1 MMKKITGIFRHAL
14 DYQLKWIK
22 LLSLIFI
29 SFACTPQPQNVTDL
43 SAPAPIYPDYTD
55 ITIPYNIA
63 PLNFLLRNEADAV
76 QVTLQGA
83 NESWVIQS
91 DDHQVCFP
99 LKKWHQFMEKNQ
111 EKTLGISIVAL
122 IEGKWVRYPSFQWT
136 ISKEPIDG
144 YLSYR
149 LIEPAYEVWNEVE
162 IRERNIE
169 NFDEKVLSTHENTNN
184 ACMNCHIYGN
194 NSGDLSMFHLRGPNG
209 GTILNRDGQLRKLT
223 LKNQDMISATVY
235 GDFHPSGRFG
245 VFSTNIIIPSF
256 HAFENERFEVYDTAS
271 DLVITDF
278 DENRLISSPLIAD
291 KGTFETFPTFS
302 PNGKYVYFCTA
313 DSVSPPKDIEQL
325 KYSLCRIAFDTEKKQ
340 WGEQVDTLW
349 NAREM
354 NGSVCHPK
362 ISPDGKYLL
371 YTVADYGTFPIW
383 HRETELQMMN
393 LQTGAID
400 LLENVNSDRSE
411 TYHSWSSNSRWFVF
425 ASKRGDGQY
434 GKPYFCY
441 VDEQGQAHKPFVLPQ
456 KYPDHYDLTLKSF
469 NIPDLSAS
477 PTPFDAKDIGRIFE
491 KIPAEVFQ

>member
-1 MMKKITGIFRHAL
+1 MKQIYYT
-14 DYQLKWIK
+14 
-22 LLSLIFI
+22 LLIGCLLLVI
-29 SFACTPQPQNVTDL
+29 ACTPQPENVTDTTE
-43 SAPAPIYPDYTD
+43 PVPIYPDYTD
-55 ITIPYNIA
+55 ITLPYNIA
-63 PLNFLLRNEADAV
+63 PLNFLLRNEAEAI
-76 QVTLQGA
+76 QVTLTSK
-83 NESWVIQS
+83 NESWTFTS
-91 DDHQVCFP
+91 DNHQVCFP
-99 LKKWHQFMEKNQ
+99 LKKWKTFMEKVQ
-111 EKTLGISIVAL
+111 GETLDISLIAL
-122 IEGKWVRYPSFQWT
+122 VEGKWIRYPSFQWT
-136 ISKEPIDG
+136 ISKDQIDG

-169 NFDEKVLSTHENTNN
+169 NFEEKVLSTHENTNN

-194 NSGDLSMFHLRGPNG
+194 HSGDLSMFHLRGPNG
-209 GTILNRDGQLRKLT
+209 GTILNRNGQLRKLT

-278 DENRLISSPLIAD
+278 DENLLISSPLIAD
-291 KGTFETFPTFS
+291 QGVFETFPTFS
-302 PNGKYVYFCTA
+302 PDGKYVYFCTA
-313 DSVSPPKDIEQL
+313 DTVTLPKDIKEL
-325 KYSLCRIAFDTEKKQ
+325 KYSLCRIAFDEENKQ
-340 WGEQVDTLW
+340 WGTQVDTLW
-349 NAREM
+349 NAQEM

-362 ISPDGKYLL
+362 VSPDGKYLL
-371 YTVADYGTFPIW
+371 YTVADFGTFPIW

-393 LQTGAID
+393 LQTKAID
-400 LLENVNSDRSE
+400 SLKVVNSNRSE

-441 VDEQGQAHKPFVLPQ
+441 VDANGQAHKPFVLPQ
-456 KYPDHYDLTLKSF
+456 KHPDHYDLTLKSF

-477 PTPFDAKDIGRIFE
+477 PTPFDSEDIGKIF
-491 KIPAEVFQ
+491 KTTQAEPFQ

>member
-1 MMKKITGIFRHAL
+1 MKQIYYT
-14 DYQLKWIK
+14 
-22 LLSLIFI
+22 LLIGCLLLVI
-29 SFACTPQPQNVTDL
+29 ACTPQPENVTDTTE
-43 SAPAPIYPDYTD
+43 PVPIYPDYMD
-55 ITIPYNIA
+55 ITLPYNIA
-63 PLNFLLRNEADAV
+63 PLNFLLRNEAEAI
-76 QVTLQGA
+76 QVTLTSK
-83 NESWVIQS
+83 NESWTFTS
-91 DDHQVCFP
+91 DNHQVCFP
-99 LKKWHQFMEKNQ
+99 LKKWKTFMEKVQ
-111 EKTLGISIVAL
+111 GETLNVSLIAL
-122 IEGKWVRYPSFQWT
+122 VEGKWIRYPSFQWT
-136 ISKEPIDG
+136 ISKDQIDG

-169 NFDEKVLSTHENTNN
+169 NFEEKVLSTHENTNH

-194 NSGDLSMFHLRGPNG
+194 HNGDLSMFHLRGPNG
-209 GTILNRDGQLRKLT
+209 GTILNLNGQLRKLI

-278 DENRLISSPLIAD
+278 DENLLISSPLIAD
-291 KGTFETFPTFS
+291 QGVFETFPTFS
-302 PNGKYVYFCTA
+302 PDGKYVYFCTA
-313 DSVSPPKDIEQL
+313 DTVALPKDIKEL
-325 KYSLCRIAFDTEKKQ
+325 KYSLCRIAFDGENKQ
-340 WGEQVDTLW
+340 WGTQVDTLW
-349 NAREM
+349 NAQEM

-362 ISPDGKYLL
+362 VSPDGKYLL
-371 YTVADYGTFPIW
+371 YTVADFGTFPIW

-400 LLENVNSDRSE
+400 SLKVVNSNRSE

-441 VDEQGQAHKPFVLPQ
+441 VDANGQAHKPFVLPQ
-456 KYPDHYDLTLKSF
+456 KHPDHYDLTLKSF

-477 PTPFDAKDIGRIFE
+477 PTPFDSEDIGKIF
-491 KIPAEVFQ
+491 KMTQAEPFQ

>member
-1 MMKKITGIFRHAL
+1 MKQIYYT
-14 DYQLKWIK
+14 
-22 LLSLIFI
+22 LLIGCLLLVI
-29 SFACTPQPQNVTDL
+29 ACTPQPENVTDTTE
-43 SAPAPIYPDYTD
+43 PVPIYPDYTD
-55 ITIPYNIA
+55 ITLPYNIA
-63 PLNFLLRNEADAV
+63 PLNFLLRNEAEAV
-76 QVTLQGA
+76 QVTLTSK
-83 NESWVIQS
+83 NESWTFTS
-91 DDHQVCFP
+91 DNHQVCFP
-99 LKKWHQFMEKNQ
+99 LKKWKTFMEKVQ
-111 EKTLGISIVAL
+111 GETLDVSLIAL
-122 IEGKWVRYPSFQWT
+122 VEGKWIRYPSFQWT
-136 ISKEPIDG
+136 ISKDQIDG

-169 NFDEKVLSTHENTNN
+169 NFEEKVLSTHENTNN

-194 NSGDLSMFHLRGPNG
+194 HSGALSMFHLRGPNG
-209 GTILNRDGQLRKLT
+209 GTILNRNGQLRKLT

-278 DENRLISSPLIAD
+278 DENQLISSPLIAD
-291 KGTFETFPTFS
+291 QGVFETFPTFS
-302 PNGKYVYFCTA
+302 PDGKYVYFCTA
-313 DSVSPPKDIEQL
+313 DTVALPKDIKEL
-325 KYSLCRIAFDTEKKQ
+325 KYSLCRIAFNEENKQ
-340 WGEQVDTLW
+340 WGTQVDTLW
-349 NAREM
+349 NAQEM

-362 ISPDGKYLL
+362 VSPDGKYLL
-371 YTVADYGTFPIW
+371 YTVADFGTFPIW

-393 LQTGAID
+393 LQTKAID
-400 LLENVNSDRSE
+400 SLKVVNSNRSE

-441 VDEQGQAHKPFVLPQ
+441 VDANGQAHKPFVLPQ
-456 KYPDHYDLTLKSF
+456 KHPDHYDLTLKSF

-477 PTPFDAKDIGRIFE
+477 PTPFDSEDIGKIF
-491 KIPAEVFQ
+491 KTTQAEPFQ

>member
-1 MMKKITGIFRHAL
+1 MKQIYYTILIGC
-14 DYQLKWIK
+14 
-22 LLSLIFI
+22 LLLVI
-29 SFACTPQPQNVTDL
+29 ACTPQPENVTDTTE
-43 SAPAPIYPDYTD
+43 PVPIYPDYTD
-55 ITIPYNIA
+55 ITLPYNIA
-63 PLNFLLRNEADAV
+63 PLNFLLRNEAEAI
-76 QVTLQGA
+76 QVTLTSK
-83 NESWVIQS
+83 NESWTFTS
-91 DDHQVCFP
+91 DNHQVCFP
-99 LKKWHQFMEKNQ
+99 LKKWKTFMEKVQ
-111 EKTLGISIVAL
+111 GETLDVSLIAL
-122 IEGKWVRYPSFQWT
+122 VEGKWIRYPSFQWT
-136 ISKEPIDG
+136 ISKDQIDG

-169 NFDEKVLSTHENTNN
+169 NFEEKVLSTHENTNN

-194 NSGDLSMFHLRGPNG
+194 HSGDLSMFHLRGPNG
-209 GTILNRDGQLRKLT
+209 GTILNRNGQLRKLT

-278 DENRLISSPLIAD
+278 DENLLISSPLIAD
-291 KGTFETFPTFS
+291 QGVFETFPTFS
-302 PNGKYVYFCTA
+302 PDGKYVYFCAA
-313 DSVSPPKDIEQL
+313 DTVALPKDIKEL
-325 KYSLCRIAFDTEKKQ
+325 KYSLCRIAFDEENKQ
-340 WGEQVDTLW
+340 WGTQVDTLW
-349 NAREM
+349 NAQEM

-362 ISPDGKYLL
+362 VSPDGKYLL
-371 YTVADYGTFPIW
+371 YTVADFGTFPIW

-393 LQTGAID
+393 LQTRSID
-400 LLENVNSDRSE
+400 SLKVVNSNRSE

-441 VDEQGQAHKPFVLPQ
+441 VDANGQAHKPFVLPQ
-456 KYPDHYDLTLKSF
+456 KHPDHYDLTLKSF

-477 PTPFDAKDIGRIFE
+477 PTPFDSEDIGKIF
-491 KIPAEVFQ
+491 KTTQAEPFQ

>member
-1 MMKKITGIFRHAL
+1 MKQIYYI
-14 DYQLKWIK
+14 
-22 LLSLIFI
+22 LLIGCLFLVI
-29 SFACTPQPQNVTDL
+29 ACTPQPENVTD
-43 SAPAPIYPDYTD
+43 STEPAPIYPDYTD
-55 ITIPYNIA
+55 ITLPYNIA
-63 PLNFLLRNEADAV
+63 PLNFLLRNEAEAI
-76 QVTLQGA
+76 QVTLTSK
-83 NESWVIQS
+83 NESWTFTS
-91 DDHQVCFP
+91 DNHQVCFP
-99 LKKWHQFMEKNQ
+99 LKKWKTFMEKVQ
-111 EKTLGISIVAL
+111 GETLDVSLIAL
-122 IEGKWVRYPSFQWT
+122 VEGKWIHYPSFQWT
-136 ISKEPIDG
+136 ISKDQIDG

-169 NFDEKVLSTHENTNN
+169 NFEEKVLSTHENTNN

-194 NSGDLSMFHLRGPNG
+194 HSGDLSMFHLRGPNG
-209 GTILNRDGQLRKLT
+209 GTILNRNGQLRKLT

-278 DENRLISSPLIAD
+278 DENQLISSPLIAD
-291 KGTFETFPTFS
+291 QGVFETFPTFS
-302 PNGKYVYFCTA
+302 PDGKYVYFCTA
-313 DSVSPPKDIEQL
+313 DTVTLPKDIKEL
-325 KYSLCRIAFDTEKKQ
+325 KYSLCRIAFDEENKQ
-340 WGEQVDTLW
+340 WGTQVDTLW
-349 NAREM
+349 NAQEM

-362 ISPDGKYLL
+362 VSPDGKYLL
-371 YTVADYGTFPIW
+371 YTVADFGTFPIW

-393 LQTGAID
+393 LQTKAID
-400 LLENVNSDRSE
+400 SLKVVNSNRSE

-441 VDEQGQAHKPFVLPQ
+441 VDANGQAHKPFVLPQ
-456 KYPDHYDLTLKSF
+456 KHPDHYDLTLKSF

-477 PTPFDAKDIGRIFE
+477 PTPFDSEDIGKIF
-491 KIPAEVFQ
+491 KTTQAEPFQ

>member
-1 MMKKITGIFRHAL
+1 MKQIYYT
-14 DYQLKWIK
+14 
-22 LLSLIFI
+22 LLIGCLLLVI
-29 SFACTPQPQNVTDL
+29 ACTPQPENVTDTTE
-43 SAPAPIYPDYTD
+43 PAPIYPDYTD
-55 ITIPYNIA
+55 ITLPYNIA
-63 PLNFLLRNEADAV
+63 PLNFLLRNEAEAV
-76 QVTLQGA
+76 QVTLTSK
-83 NESWVIQS
+83 NERWTFTS
-91 DDHQVCFP
+91 DNHQVCFP
-99 LKKWHQFMEKNQ
+99 LKKWKTFMEKVQ
-111 EKTLGISIVAL
+111 GETLDVSLIAL
-122 IEGKWVRYPSFQWT
+122 TEGKWIRYPEFRWT
-136 ISKEPIDG
+136 VSKDQIDS

-169 NFDEKVLSTHENTNN
+169 NFEEKVLSTHENTNN

-194 NSGDLSMFHLRGPNG
+194 HSGDLSMFHLRGPNG
-209 GTILNRDGQLRKLT
+209 GTILNRNGQLRKLT

-245 VFSTNIIIPSF
+245 VFSTNNIIPSV

-278 DENRLISSPLIAD
+278 DENLLISSPLIAD
-291 KGTFETFPTFS
+291 QGVFETFPTFS
-302 PNGKYVYFCTA
+302 PDGKYVYFCTA
-313 DSVSPPKDIEQL
+313 DTVALPKDIKEL
-325 KYSLCRIAFDTEKKQ
+325 KYSLCRIAFDEENKQ
-340 WGEQVDTLW
+340 WGTQVDTLW
-349 NAREM
+349 NAQEM

-362 ISPDGKYLL
+362 VSPNGKYLL
-371 YTVADYGTFPIW
+371 YTVADFGTFPIW

-400 LLENVNSDRSE
+400 SLKVVNSNRSE

-441 VDEQGQAHKPFVLPQ
+441 VDANGQAHKPFVLPQ
-456 KYPDHYDLTLKSF
+456 KHPDHYDLTLKSF

-477 PTPFDAKDIGRIFE
+477 PTPFDSEDIGKIF
-491 KIPAEVFQ
+491 KMTQAEPFQ

>member
-1 MMKKITGIFRHAL
+1 MKQIYYT
-14 DYQLKWIK
+14 
-22 LLSLIFI
+22 LLIGCLLLAI
-29 SFACTPQPQNVTDL
+29 ACTPQPENVTDTTE
-43 SAPAPIYPDYTD
+43 PAPIYPDYTD
-55 ITIPYNIA
+55 ITLPYNIA
-63 PLNFLLRNEADAV
+63 PLNFLLRNEAEAV
-76 QVTLQGA
+76 QVTLTSK
-83 NESWVIQS
+83 NESWTFTS
-91 DDHQVCFP
+91 DNHQVCFP
-99 LKKWHQFMEKNQ
+99 LKKWKTFMEKVQ
-111 EKTLGISIVAL
+111 GETLDVSLIAL
-122 IEGKWVRYPSFQWT
+122 TEGKWIRYPEFRWT
-136 ISKEPIDG
+136 VSKDQIDS

-169 NFDEKVLSTHENTNN
+169 NFEEKVLSTHENTNN

-194 NSGDLSMFHLRGPNG
+194 HSGDLSMFHLRGPNG
-209 GTILNRDGQLRKLT
+209 GTILNRNGQLRKLT

-291 KGTFETFPTFS
+291 QGVFETFPTFS
-302 PNGKYVYFCTA
+302 PDGKYVYFCTA
-313 DSVSPPKDIEQL
+313 DTVALPKDIKKL
-325 KYSLCRIAFDTEKKQ
+325 KYSLCRIAFDEANKQ
-340 WGEQVDTLW
+340 WGTQVDTLW
-349 NAREM
+349 NAQEM

-362 ISPDGKYLL
+362 VSPDGKYLL
-371 YTVADYGTFPIW
+371 YTVADFGTFPIW

-400 LLENVNSDRSE
+400 SLKVVNSNRSE

-441 VDEQGQAHKPFVLPQ
+441 VDANGQAHKPFVLPQ
-456 KYPDHYDLTLKSF
+456 KHPDHYDLTLKSF

-477 PTPFDAKDIGRIFE
+477 PTPFDSEDIGKIF
-491 KIPAEVFQ
+491 KMTQAEPFQ

>member
-1 MMKKITGIFRHAL
+1 MKQIYYT
-14 DYQLKWIK
+14 
-22 LLSLIFI
+22 LLIGCLLLVI
-29 SFACTPQPQNVTDL
+29 ACTPQPENVTDTTE
-43 SAPAPIYPDYTD
+43 PVPIYPDYTD
-55 ITIPYNIA
+55 ITLPYNIA
-63 PLNFLLRNEADAV
+63 PLNFLLRNEAEAV
-76 QVTLQGA
+76 QVTLTSKS
-83 NESWVIQS
+83 ESWTFTS
-91 DDHQVCFP
+91 DNHQVCFP
-99 LKKWHQFMEKNQ
+99 LKKWKTFMKKVQGE
-111 EKTLGISIVAL
+111 TLDVSLIAL
-122 IEGKWVRYPSFQWT
+122 TEGKWIRYPEFRWT
-136 ISKEPIDG
+136 VSKDQIDS

-169 NFDEKVLSTHENTNN
+169 NFEEKVLSTHENTNN

-194 NSGDLSMFHLRGPNG
+194 HSGDLSMFHLRGPNG
-209 GTILNRDGQLRKLT
+209 GTILNRNGQLRKLT

-278 DENRLISSPLIAD
+278 DENLLISSPLIAD
-291 KGTFETFPTFS
+291 QGVFETFPTFS
-302 PNGKYVYFCTA
+302 PDGKYVYFCTA
-313 DSVSPPKDIEQL
+313 DTVTLPKDIKEL
-325 KYSLCRIAFDTEKKQ
+325 KYSLCRIAFDEENKQ
-340 WGEQVDTLW
+340 WGTQVDTLW
-349 NAREM
+349 NAQEM

-362 ISPDGKYLL
+362 VSPDGKYLL
-371 YTVADYGTFPIW
+371 YTVADFGTFPIW

-393 LQTGAID
+393 LQTKAID
-400 LLENVNSDRSE
+400 SLKVVNSNRSE

-441 VDEQGQAHKPFVLPQ
+441 VDANGQAHKPFVLPQ
-456 KYPDHYDLTLKSF
+456 KHPDHYDLTLKSF

-477 PTPFDAKDIGRIFE
+477 PTPFDSEDIG
-491 KIPAEVFQ
+491 KIIKMTQAEPFQ

>member
-1 MMKKITGIFRHAL
+1 MKQIYYT
-14 DYQLKWIK
+14 
-22 LLSLIFI
+22 LLIGCLLLVI
-29 SFACTPQPQNVTDL
+29 ACTPQPENVTDTTE
-43 SAPAPIYPDYTD
+43 PAPIYPDYTD
-55 ITIPYNIA
+55 ITLPYNIA
-63 PLNFLLRNEADAV
+63 PLNFLLRNEAEAV
-76 QVTLQGA
+76 QVTLTSK
-83 NESWVIQS
+83 NESWTFTS
-91 DDHQVCFP
+91 DNHQVCFP
-99 LKKWHQFMEKNQ
+99 LKKWKTVMEKVQ
-111 EKTLGISIVAL
+111 GETLDVSLIAL
-122 IEGKWVRYPSFQWT
+122 TEGKWIRYPEFRWT
-136 ISKEPIDG
+136 VSKDQIDS

-169 NFDEKVLSTHENTNN
+169 NFEEKVLSTHENTNN

-194 NSGDLSMFHLRGPNG
+194 HSGDLSMFHLRGPNG
-209 GTILNRDGQLRKLT
+209 GTVLNRNGQLRKLT

-291 KGTFETFPTFS
+291 QGVFETFPTFS
-302 PNGKYVYFCTA
+302 PDGKYVYFCTA
-313 DSVSPPKDIEQL
+313 DTVALPKDIKEL
-325 KYSLCRIAFDTEKKQ
+325 KYSLYRIAFDEENKQ
-340 WGEQVDTLW
+340 WGTQVDTLW
-349 NAREM
+349 NAQEM

-362 ISPDGKYLL
+362 VSPDGKYLL
-371 YTVADYGTFPIW
+371 YTVADFGTFPIW

-400 LLENVNSDRSE
+400 SLKVVNSNRSE

-441 VDEQGQAHKPFVLPQ
+441 VDANGQAHKPFVLPQ
-456 KYPDHYDLTLKSF
+456 KHPDHYDLTLKSF

-477 PTPFDAKDIGRIFE
+477 PTPFDSEDIGKIF
-491 KIPAEVFQ
+491 KMTQAEPFQ